1 MSFVHFLDDDTINKI
16 AAGEVVERPA
26 SVIKELVENAI
37 DAHADHIEVEIAS
50 GGTSFMRVSDN
61 GIGMSRQDAE
71 LAILRHATSK
81 IVKVDDLQSIATLGF
96 RGEALPSIASVSR
109 FSLMT
114 RQAGDELGTVIKIS
128 GGRQPEIEETGC
140 SLGTTIRVEDLFFNT
155 PARKKF
161 LKTTHT
167 EGSKINEFIIKLA
180 ISKPQIAFKLINNNK
195 TAVAT
200 PGSGDLKET
209 LQSIYGG
216 TVGSALL
223 PLEFED
229 EDIRLSG
236 FVSKPSAIRSSRSW
250 QTFIVNGRII
260 SGRAITKA
268 VDNAYHALI
277 PKTGYPLVVLNIQVP
292 QNTIDVNVHPQKSE
306 MKFEDEGR
314 VFKAVYKAVLDA
326 IRPREQERQLG
337 SVAAEVDEAEADRY
351 AAQGRQAMLENLP
364 EQPASLPQQPQ
375 RHWQAMLENL
385 PDVPEALKAA
395 EAGAVSGIMAGKR
408 PAAYVPVYGER
419 RQEAMQWREKPY
431 TSIVKATDAV
441 ENIEGIEKIEV
452 PEGIQAGG
460 SAYVHGSGRGSSSSC
475 VNYADDMGIAADMAY
490 TAANG
495 SAGASINNNNNVN
508 DNANAN
514 VADDV
519 VNVVDTDAAA
529 VVADGAYAYAG
540 RAAAGGMVPIGQV
553 DNTYIIAQDADGLY
567 IIDQHAAHERILFDR
582 FSARAGEIPVQQLL
596 VHIVLD
602 FSRHEA
608 ELVEQNRTMLSELG
622 FGLEPCGPN
631 QFRLMEVPADVPSG
645 EAEDFIREIL
655 AALEE
660 LHKPSAAE
668 LRKAAI
674 ATASCR
680 AAVKAGFKL
689 NFRQMEIL
697 LEELNATA
705 MPYTCPHGRPTI
717 IRFSSDELAK
727 MFKRTGF

>member
-1 MSFVHFLDDDTINKI
+1 MSFVHVLDDNTINKI

-37 DAHADHIEVEIAS
+37 DAHADRIQVEIAA

-81 IVKVDDLQSIATLGF
+81 IVKVDDLLTIGTLGF

-109 FSLMT
+109 FTLTT
-114 RQAGDELGTVIKIS
+114 RQAGDELGTEIKIS
-128 GGRQPEIEETGC
+128 GGSLPEVGETGC
-140 SLGTTIRVEDLFFNT
+140 GIGTTIRVEDLFFNT

-161 LKTTHT
+161 LKTNNT
-167 EGSKINEFIIKLA
+167 EGGKINEFIVKLA
-180 ISKPQIAFKLINNNK
+180 ISNPQIAFKLINNNK
-195 TAVAT
+195 VAVST
-200 PGSGDLKET
+200 PGNGDLKDT

-236 FVSKPSAIRSSRSW
+236 FVTKPSAIRSSRSW

-260 SGRAITKA
+260 ANRAIAKA
-268 VDNAYHALI
+268 IDNAYHALI
-277 PKTGYPLVVLNIQVP
+277 PKTGYPLVALNIQVP

-326 IRPREQERQLG
+326 IRPKDEVRQLG
-337 SVAAEVDEAEADRY
+337 KLGNMAAGVEQAEIDRHVAHGMQDLHDMSP
-351 AAQGRQAMLENLP
+351 AAGKLYMENLLAAKDV
-364 EQPASLPQQPQ
+364 ERASASPAC
-375 RHWQAMLENL
+375 
-385 PDVPEALKAA
+385 
-395 EAGAVSGIMAGKR
+395 
-408 PAAYVPVYGER
+408 YVPVYEER
-419 RQEAMQWREKPY
+419 RQAAMQWREAAARMDVPKPAEPESENVPELVSVPVPEMMPVPEAVPE
-431 TSIVKATDAV
+431 TMPV
-441 ENIEGIEKIEV
+441 ENDRE
-452 PEGIQAGG
+452 Q
-460 SAYVHGSGRGSSSSC
+460 SC
-475 VNYADDMGIAADMAY
+475 
-490 TAANG
+490 
-495 SAGASINNNNNVN
+495 
-508 DNANAN
+508 
-514 VADDV
+514 
-519 VNVVDTDAAA
+519 
-529 VVADGAYAYAG
+529 
-540 RAAAGGMVPIGQV
+540 RMVPIGQV

-567 IIDQHAAHERILFDR
+567 IVDQHAAHERILFDR

-596 VHIVLD
+596 VHLMLD
-602 FSRHEA
+602 FSSHEA
-608 ELVEQNRTMLSELG
+608 EIIEDNLAMLKELG
-622 FGLEPCGPN
+622 FGMEPSGPK
-631 QFRLMEVPADVPSG
+631 QFRLTEVPADVPSG

-655 AALEE
+655 ASLEE

-668 LRKAAI
+668 LRQAAI
-674 ATASCR
+674 ATASCK
-680 AAVKAGFKL
+680 AAIKAGFKL

-697 LEELNATA
+697 LAELNDTA

-717 IRFSSDELAK
+717 IRFSTDELAK

>member
-1 MSFVHFLDDDTINKI
+1 MSFVHVLDDNTINKI

-37 DAHADHIEVEIAS
+37 DAHADRIQVEIAA

-81 IVKVDDLQSIATLGF
+81 IVKVDDLLTIGTLGF

-109 FSLMT
+109 FTLTT
-114 RQAGDELGTVIKIS
+114 RQAGDELGTEIKIS
-128 GGRQPEIEETGC
+128 GGSLPEIGETGC
-140 SLGTTIRVEDLFFNT
+140 GIGTTIRVEDLFFNT

-161 LKTTHT
+161 LKTNNT
-167 EGSKINEFIIKLA
+167 EGGKINEFIVKLA
-180 ISKPQIAFKLINNNK
+180 ISNPQIAFKLINNNK
-195 TAVAT
+195 MAVST
-200 PGSGDLKET
+200 PGNGDLKDT

-236 FVSKPSAIRSSRSW
+236 FVTKPSAIRSSRSW

-260 SGRAITKA
+260 ANRAIAKA
-268 VDNAYHALI
+268 IDNAYHALI
-277 PKTGYPLVVLNIQVP
+277 PKTGYPLVALNIQVP

-326 IRPREQERQLG
+326 IRPKDEVRQLG
-337 SVAAEVDEAEADRY
+337 QLGNMAAGVEQAEIDRHVAHGMQDLHDMSP
-351 AAQGRQAMLENLP
+351 AAGKLYMENLLAAKDV
-364 EQPASLPQQPQ
+364 ERASASPA
-375 RHWQAMLENL
+375 R
-385 PDVPEALKAA
+385 
-395 EAGAVSGIMAGKR
+395 
-408 PAAYVPVYGER
+408 YVPVYEER
-419 RQEAMQWREKPY
+419 RQAAMQWREAAARMDVPKPAEPESENVPE
-431 TSIVKATDAV
+431 TVPELVSVPVPEMMPVPEAVPETMPV
-441 ENIEGIEKIEV
+441 ENDRE
-452 PEGIQAGG
+452 Q
-460 SAYVHGSGRGSSSSC
+460 SC
-475 VNYADDMGIAADMAY
+475 
-490 TAANG
+490 
-495 SAGASINNNNNVN
+495 
-508 DNANAN
+508 
-514 VADDV
+514 
-519 VNVVDTDAAA
+519 
-529 VVADGAYAYAG
+529 
-540 RAAAGGMVPIGQV
+540 RMVPIGQV

-567 IIDQHAAHERILFDR
+567 IVDQHAAHERILFDR

-596 VHIVLD
+596 VHLMLD
-602 FSRHEA
+602 FSSHEA
-608 ELVEQNRTMLSELG
+608 EIIEDNLAMLKELG
-622 FGLEPCGPN
+622 FGMEPSGPK
-631 QFRLMEVPADVPSG
+631 QFRLTEVPADVPSG

-655 AALEE
+655 ASLEE

-668 LRKAAI
+668 LRQAAI
-674 ATASCR
+674 ATASCK
-680 AAVKAGFKL
+680 AAIKAGFKL

-697 LEELNATA
+697 LAELNDTA

-717 IRFSSDELAK
+717 IKFSTDELAK

>member
-1 MSFVHFLDDDTINKI
+1 MSFVHVLDDNTINKI

-37 DAHADHIEVEIAS
+37 DAHADRIQVEIAA

-81 IVKVDDLQSIATLGF
+81 IVKVDDLLTIGTLGF

-109 FSLMT
+109 FTLTT
-114 RQAGDELGTVIKIS
+114 RQAGDELGTEIKIS
-128 GGRQPEIEETGC
+128 GGSLPEIGETGC
-140 SLGTTIRVEDLFFNT
+140 GIGTTIRVEDLFFNT

-161 LKTTHT
+161 LKTNNT
-167 EGSKINEFIIKLA
+167 EGGKINEFIVKLA
-180 ISKPQIAFKLINNNK
+180 ISNPQIAFKLINNNK
-195 TAVAT
+195 MAVST
-200 PGSGDLKET
+200 PGNGDLKDT

-236 FVSKPSAIRSSRSW
+236 FVTKPSAIRSSRSW

-260 SGRAITKA
+260 ANRAIAKA
-268 VDNAYHALI
+268 IDNAYHALI
-277 PKTGYPLVVLNIQVP
+277 PKTGYPLVALNIQVP

-326 IRPREQERQLG
+326 IRPKDEVRQLG
-337 SVAAEVDEAEADRY
+337 KLGNMAAGVEQAEIDRHVAHGMQDLHDMSP
-351 AAQGRQAMLENLP
+351 AAGKLYMENLLAAKDV
-364 EQPASLPQQPQ
+364 ERASASPA
-375 RHWQAMLENL
+375 R
-385 PDVPEALKAA
+385 
-395 EAGAVSGIMAGKR
+395 
-408 PAAYVPVYGER
+408 YVPVYEER
-419 RQEAMQWREKPY
+419 RQAAMQWREAAARMDVPKPAEPESENVPE
-431 TSIVKATDAV
+431 TVPELVSVPVPEMRHVPESVSLPEPMPV
-441 ENIEGIEKIEV
+441 ENDRE
-452 PEGIQAGG
+452 Q
-460 SAYVHGSGRGSSSSC
+460 SC
-475 VNYADDMGIAADMAY
+475 
-490 TAANG
+490 
-495 SAGASINNNNNVN
+495 
-508 DNANAN
+508 
-514 VADDV
+514 
-519 VNVVDTDAAA
+519 
-529 VVADGAYAYAG
+529 
-540 RAAAGGMVPIGQV
+540 RMVPIGQV

-567 IIDQHAAHERILFDR
+567 IVDQHAAHERILFDR

-596 VHIVLD
+596 VHLMLD
-602 FSRHEA
+602 FSSHEA
-608 ELVEQNRTMLSELG
+608 EIIENNLAMLKELG
-622 FGLEPCGPN
+622 FGLEPAGPN
-631 QFRLMEVPADVPSG
+631 QFRLTEVPADVPSG

-655 AALEE
+655 ASLEE

-668 LRKAAI
+668 LRQAAI
-674 ATASCR
+674 ATASCK
-680 AAVKAGFKL
+680 AAIKAGFKL

-697 LEELNATA
+697 LAELNDTA

-717 IRFSSDELAK
+717 IKFSTDELAK

>member
-1 MSFVHFLDDDTINKI
+1 MSFVHVLDDNTINKI

-37 DAHADHIEVEIAS
+37 DAHADRIQVEIAA

-81 IVKVDDLQSIATLGF
+81 IVKVDDLLTIGTLGF

-109 FSLMT
+109 FTLTT
-114 RQAGDELGTVIKIS
+114 RQAGDELGTEIKIS
-128 GGRQPEIEETGC
+128 GGSLPEVGETGC
-140 SLGTTIRVEDLFFNT
+140 GIGTTIRVEDLFFNT

-161 LKTTHT
+161 LKTNNT
-167 EGSKINEFIIKLA
+167 EGGKINEFIVKLA
-180 ISKPQIAFKLINNNK
+180 ISNPQIAFKLINNNK
-195 TAVAT
+195 VAVST
-200 PGSGDLKET
+200 PGNGDLKDT

-236 FVSKPSAIRSSRSW
+236 FVTKPSAIRSSRSW

-260 SGRAITKA
+260 ANRAIAKA
-268 VDNAYHALI
+268 IDNAYHALI
-277 PKTGYPLVVLNIQVP
+277 PKTGYPLVALNIQVP

-326 IRPREQERQLG
+326 IRPKDEVRQLG
-337 SVAAEVDEAEADRY
+337 KLGNMAAGVEQAEIDRHVAHGMQDLHDMSP
-351 AAQGRQAMLENLP
+351 AAGKLYMENLLAAKDV
-364 EQPASLPQQPQ
+364 ERASASPA
-375 RHWQAMLENL
+375 R
-385 PDVPEALKAA
+385 
-395 EAGAVSGIMAGKR
+395 
-408 PAAYVPVYGER
+408 YVPVYEER
-419 RQEAMQWREKPY
+419 RQAAMQWREAAARMDVPKPAEPESENVPE
-431 TSIVKATDAV
+431 TVPELVSVPVPEMMPVPEAVPETMPV
-441 ENIEGIEKIEV
+441 ENDRE
-452 PEGIQAGG
+452 Q
-460 SAYVHGSGRGSSSSC
+460 SC
-475 VNYADDMGIAADMAY
+475 
-490 TAANG
+490 
-495 SAGASINNNNNVN
+495 
-508 DNANAN
+508 
-514 VADDV
+514 
-519 VNVVDTDAAA
+519 
-529 VVADGAYAYAG
+529 
-540 RAAAGGMVPIGQV
+540 RMVPIGQV

-567 IIDQHAAHERILFDR
+567 IVDQHAAHERILFDR

-596 VHIVLD
+596 VHLMLD
-602 FSRHEA
+602 FSSHEA
-608 ELVEQNRTMLSELG
+608 EIIENNLAMLKELG
-622 FGLEPCGPN
+622 FGMEPSGPK
-631 QFRLMEVPADVPSG
+631 QFRLTEVPADVPSG

-655 AALEE
+655 ASLEE

-668 LRKAAI
+668 LRQAAI
-674 ATASCR
+674 ATASCK
-680 AAVKAGFKL
+680 AAIKAGFKL

-697 LEELNATA
+697 LAELNDTA

-717 IRFSSDELAK
+717 IKFSTDELAK

>member
-1 MSFVHFLDDDTINKI
+1 MSFVHVLDDNTINKI

-37 DAHADHIEVEIAS
+37 DAHADRIQVEIAA

-81 IVKVDDLQSIATLGF
+81 IVKVDDLLTIGTLGF

-109 FSLMT
+109 FTLTT
-114 RQAGDELGTVIKIS
+114 RQAGDELGTEIKIS
-128 GGRQPEIEETGC
+128 GGSLPEVGETGC
-140 SLGTTIRVEDLFFNT
+140 GIGTTIRVEDLFFNT

-161 LKTTHT
+161 LKTNNT
-167 EGSKINEFIIKLA
+167 EGGKINEFIVKLA
-180 ISKPQIAFKLINNNK
+180 ISNPQIAFKLINNNK
-195 TAVAT
+195 VAVST
-200 PGSGDLKET
+200 PGNGDLKDT

-236 FVSKPSAIRSSRSW
+236 FVTKPSAIRSSRSW

-260 SGRAITKA
+260 ANRAIAKA
-268 VDNAYHALI
+268 IDNAYHALI
-277 PKTGYPLVVLNIQVP
+277 PKTGYPLVALNIQVP

-326 IRPREQERQLG
+326 IRPKDEVRQLG
-337 SVAAEVDEAEADRY
+337 QLGNMAAGVEQAEIDRHVAHGMQDLHDMSP
-351 AAQGRQAMLENLP
+351 AAGKLYMENLLAAKDV
-364 EQPASLPQQPQ
+364 ERASASPA
-375 RHWQAMLENL
+375 R
-385 PDVPEALKAA
+385 
-395 EAGAVSGIMAGKR
+395 
-408 PAAYVPVYGER
+408 YVPVYEER
-419 RQEAMQWREKPY
+419 RQAAMQWREAAARMDVPKPAEPESENVPE
-431 TSIVKATDAV
+431 TVPELVSVPVPEMMPVPEAVPETMPV
-441 ENIEGIEKIEV
+441 ENDRE
-452 PEGIQAGG
+452 Q
-460 SAYVHGSGRGSSSSC
+460 SC
-475 VNYADDMGIAADMAY
+475 
-490 TAANG
+490 
-495 SAGASINNNNNVN
+495 
-508 DNANAN
+508 
-514 VADDV
+514 
-519 VNVVDTDAAA
+519 
-529 VVADGAYAYAG
+529 
-540 RAAAGGMVPIGQV
+540 RMVPIGQV

-567 IIDQHAAHERILFDR
+567 IVDQHAAHERILFDR

-596 VHIVLD
+596 VHLMLD
-602 FSRHEA
+602 FSSHEA
-608 ELVEQNRTMLSELG
+608 EIIEDNLAMLKELG
-622 FGLEPCGPN
+622 FGMEPSGPK
-631 QFRLMEVPADVPSG
+631 QFRLTEVPADVPSG

-655 AALEE
+655 ASLEE

-668 LRKAAI
+668 LRQAAI
-674 ATASCR
+674 ATASCK
-680 AAVKAGFKL
+680 AAIKAGFKL

-697 LEELNATA
+697 LAELNDTA

-717 IRFSSDELAK
+717 IKFSTDELAK

>member
-1 MSFVHFLDDDTINKI
+1 MSFVHVLDDNTINKI

-37 DAHADHIEVEIAS
+37 DAHADRIQVEIAA

-81 IVKVDDLQSIATLGF
+81 IVKVDDLLTIGTLGF

-109 FSLMT
+109 FTLTT
-114 RQAGDELGTVIKIS
+114 RQAGDELGTEIKIS
-128 GGRQPEIEETGC
+128 GGSLPEIGETGC
-140 SLGTTIRVEDLFFNT
+140 GIGTTIRVEDLFFNT

-161 LKTTHT
+161 LKTNNT
-167 EGSKINEFIIKLA
+167 EGGKINEFIVKLA
-180 ISKPQIAFKLINNNK
+180 ISNPQIAFKLINNNK
-195 TAVAT
+195 MAVST
-200 PGSGDLKET
+200 PGNGDLKDT

-236 FVSKPSAIRSSRSW
+236 FVTKPSAIRSSRSW

-260 SGRAITKA
+260 ANRAIAKA
-268 VDNAYHALI
+268 IDNAYHALI
-277 PKTGYPLVVLNIQVP
+277 PKTGYPLVALNIQVP

-326 IRPREQERQLG
+326 IRPKDEVRQLG
-337 SVAAEVDEAEADRY
+337 KLGNMAAGVEQAEIDRHVAHGMQDLHDMSP
-351 AAQGRQAMLENLP
+351 AAGKLYMENLLAAKDV
-364 EQPASLPQQPQ
+364 ERASASPA
-375 RHWQAMLENL
+375 R
-385 PDVPEALKAA
+385 
-395 EAGAVSGIMAGKR
+395 
-408 PAAYVPVYGER
+408 YVPVYEER
-419 RQEAMQWREKPY
+419 RQAAMQWREAAARMDVPKPAEPESANVPE
-431 TSIVKATDAV
+431 TVPELVSVPVPEMTPVPEAVPDTMPV
-441 ENIEGIEKIEV
+441 ENDRE
-452 PEGIQAGG
+452 Q
-460 SAYVHGSGRGSSSSC
+460 SC
-475 VNYADDMGIAADMAY
+475 
-490 TAANG
+490 
-495 SAGASINNNNNVN
+495 
-508 DNANAN
+508 
-514 VADDV
+514 
-519 VNVVDTDAAA
+519 
-529 VVADGAYAYAG
+529 
-540 RAAAGGMVPIGQV
+540 RMVPIGQV

-567 IIDQHAAHERILFDR
+567 IVDQHAAHERILFDR

-596 VHIVLD
+596 VHLMLD
-602 FSRHEA
+602 FSSHEA
-608 ELVEQNRTMLSELG
+608 EIIEDNLAMLKELG
-622 FGLEPCGPN
+622 FGMEPSGPK
-631 QFRLMEVPADVPSG
+631 QFRLTEVPADVPSG

-655 AALEE
+655 ASLEE

-668 LRKAAI
+668 LRQAAI
-674 ATASCR
+674 ATASCK
-680 AAVKAGFKL
+680 AAIKAGFKL

-697 LEELNATA
+697 LAELNDTA

-717 IRFSSDELAK
+717 IKFSTDELAK